1 MIDRSGRNIDYLRIS
16 ITDRCNL
23 RCRYCMP
30 ESGVEPLAHD
40 DILRLEEVL
49 SLCESFTAL
58 GICKFKITGG
68 EPLVRWNAVSFIKK
82 LKAMP
87 GVEQVTI
94 TTNGLELAQALPDFQ
109 QCHLDGINLSLDTL
123 DAETFRQLTR
133 RDGLD
138 KALQALDL
146 AAASNIPL
154 KINCV
159 PIQGVNDQELPHI
172 AELAREKVQA
182 VRFIE
187 LMPIG
192 LAAQYQGIPADR
204 IREQLAAV
212 FGPLREDNGK
222 IGNGPAH
229 YYAIE
234 GFKGKIGFI
243 DALSHC
249 FCQQCNRL
257 RLTADGTLK
266 LCLAHDNGV
275 DLKTPLR
282 AGASKEELQTIIS
295 EAVLNKP
302 AHHAFSEHPEET
314 EGKGMYRIGG

>member
-1 MIDRSGRNIDYLRIS
+1 M
-16 ITDRCNL
+16 
-23 RCRYCMP
+23 
-30 ESGVEPLAHD
+30 
-40 DILRLEEVL
+40 
-49 SLCESFTAL
+49 
-58 GICKFKITGG
+58 
-68 EPLVRWNAVSFIKK
+68 RWNAVPFIKQ

-94 TTNGLELAQALPDFQ
+94 TTNGLELAQALPELQ
-109 QCHLDGINLSLDTL
+109 QCGLDGINLSLDTL
-123 DAETFRQLTR
+123 DAATYRRLTR
-133 RDGLD
+133 RDGLA
-138 KALQALDL
+138 KTLQALEM
-146 AAASNIPL
+146 AIASGIPL

-159 PIQGVNDQELPHI
+159 PIKDVNDHELPRI
-172 AELAREKVQA
+172 AELAREQVRA

-192 LAAQYQGIPADR
+192 LAAQFQGIPADQ
-204 IREQLAAV
+204 IRAQLAAD
-212 FGPLREDNGK
+212 FGPLKEDHTK
-222 IGNGPAH
+222 MGNGPAH

-234 GFKGKIGFI
+234 GWRGKIGFI

-257 RLTADGTLK
+257 RLTADGMLK

-282 AGASKEELQTIIS
+282 DGASQAELQTIIS
-295 EAVLNKP
+295 QAVINKP

-314 EGKGMYRIGG
+314 QGNGMYRIGG

>member
-1 MIDRSGRNIDYLRIS
+1 MIDSYGRNIDYLRIS

-30 ESGVEPLAHD
+30 EAGVEPLAHT

-68 EPLVRWNAVSFIKK
+68 EPLVRWNAVPFIKQ

-94 TTNGLELAQALPDFQ
+94 TTNGLELAQALPELQ
-109 QCHLDGINLSLDTL
+109 QCGLDGINLSLDTL
-123 DAETFRQLTR
+123 DEATYRQLTR
-133 RDGLD
+133 RDGLA
-138 KALQALDL
+138 KTLQALEM
-146 AAASNIPL
+146 AIASGIPL

-159 PIQGVNDQELPHI
+159 PIKDVNDHELPRI
-172 AELAREKVQA
+172 AELAREQVRA

-192 LAAQYQGIPADR
+192 LAAQFQGIPADQ
-204 IREQLAAV
+204 IRAQLAAA
-212 FGPLREDNGK
+212 FGPLKEDHTK
-222 IGNGPAH
+222 MGNGPAH

-234 GFKGKIGFI
+234 GWRGKIGFI

-282 AGASKEELQTIIS
+282 EGASQAELQAIIS
-295 EAVLNKP
+295 EAVINKP

-314 EGKGMYRIGG
+314 EGNGMYRIGG

>member
-1 MIDRSGRNIDYLRIS
+1 MIDRYGRNIDYLRIS

-133 RDGLD
+133 RDGTGTRHAGFGLGSSQQYP
-138 KALQALDL
+138 LQDQLRAD
-146 AAASNIPL
+146 
-154 KINCV
+154 
-159 PIQGVNDQELPHI
+159 QGVNDQE
-172 AELAREKVQA
+172 R
-182 VRFIE
+182 
-187 LMPIG
+187 
-192 LAAQYQGIPADR
+192 
-204 IREQLAAV
+204 
-212 FGPLREDNGK
+212 
-222 IGNGPAH
+222 
-229 YYAIE
+229 
-234 GFKGKIGFI
+234 
-243 DALSHC
+243 
-249 FCQQCNRL
+249 
-257 RLTADGTLK
+257 
-266 LCLAHDNGV
+266 
-275 DLKTPLR
+275 R
-282 AGASKEELQTIIS
+282 ASP
-295 EAVLNKP
+295 N
-302 AHHAFSEHPEET
+302 
-314 EGKGMYRIGG
+314 

>member
-1 MIDRSGRNIDYLRIS
+1 MIDRYGRNIDYLRIS

-159 PIQGVNDQELPHI
+159 PIQGVNDQELPRI
-172 AELAREKVQA
+172 AELAREKVKA
-182 VRFIE
+182 VRF
-187 LMPIG
+187 
-192 LAAQYQGIPADR
+192 
-204 IREQLAAV
+204 
-212 FGPLREDNGK
+212 K
-222 IGNGPAH
+222 IGRAH
-229 YYAIE
+229 
-234 GFKGKIGFI
+234 
-243 DALSHC
+243 
-249 FCQQCNRL
+249 
-257 RLTADGTLK
+257 
-266 LCLAHDNGV
+266 V
-275 DLKTPLR
+275 
-282 AGASKEELQTIIS
+282 
-295 EAVLNKP
+295 
-302 AHHAFSEHPEET
+302 
-314 EGKGMYRIGG
+314 